1 MAWGAGMAR
10 SVPALRYPPAVPAS
24 LCRNCPVFKSPTLD
38 QADREWVLPQ
48 YVTVKGKSVA
58 TDSRLNPPAHFTT
71 SRLRRAWQHGDR
83 LYKLLITAAALSVL
97 LLVVAIGYELWQ
109 SSSLSREKF
118 GLDFIT
124 IADWDP
130 VAESFGAL
138 PFILG
143 TLITSIIA
151 LVIAIPIGLGV
162 AIFLAELAPNWLRQ
176 PIGFVVELLAAVPS
190 VIYGLWGLFVFIPVF
205 VKPLAKSLNSGFGFL
220 PLFQGPVFGP
230 SRLAAGLLLAIM
242 ILPTI
247 ASISRDVFR
256 AIPNSQREASLA
268 LGATRW
274 EMIWQVLMPYGL
286 SGLLGAIILGLG
298 RALGETVAVTMVI
311 GNNLDLSA
319 SILHPGYTMASIIA
333 NEFSEATYELY
344 IHALIEIGLILF
356 VMTLIINLIAR
367 LLIWRVGRRTV
378 TEARA

>member
-1 MAWGAGMAR
+1 M
-10 SVPALRYPPAVPAS
+10 
-24 LCRNCPVFKSPTLD
+24 
-38 QADREWVLPQ
+38 
-48 YVTVKGKSVA
+48 A
-58 TDSRLNPPAHFTT
+58 TDSRLNAPARLSA
-71 SRLRRAWQHGDR
+71 SRLSRAWQHGDR
-83 LYKLLITAAALSVL
+83 FYKVLITLAALSVL
-97 LLVVAIGYELWQ
+97 LLVVAIGYELWH
-109 SSSLSREKF
+109 SSALSREKF
-118 GLDFIT
+118 GLNFIT
-124 IADWDP
+124 TNDWDP

-143 TLITSIIA
+143 TLVTSIIA
-151 LVIAIPIGLGV
+151 LIIAIPIGLGV

-190 VIYGLWGLFVFIPVF
+190 VIYGLWGLFVFIPIF
-205 VKPLAKSLNSGFGFL
+205 VKPLAKDLNSALGFL

-256 AIPNSQREASLA
+256 AIPNTQREASLA

-286 SGLLGAIILGLG
+286 SGLLGAVILGLG

-344 IHALIEIGLILF
+344 INALIEIGLILF
-356 VMTLIINLIAR
+356 VMTLMINLIAR

-378 TEARA
+378 SETRA